1 MKQRILDALKTRYS
15 NLGLGD
21 KALDGVASFL
31 EKTVTDEASID
42 TVVAGD
48 NVSAM
53 LKAMQS
59 SFDSLRGRNTELQ
72 RQLDE
77 LGRKPDPQ
85 IPPAPEP
92 KSAESDEMAQ
102 LKARLAKMEENY
114 GKAMAEKR
122 NAGIVSDLRRKL
134 KDGGSDNDAV
144 LDLVLDRLTIGESD
158 TADSLADKSREA
170 YDAAYK
176 KFYGNGVVPPAGLK
190 QAEGYKTG
198 MFDGEV
204 ARLMAEGKI
213 PQK

>member
-1 MKQRILDALKTRYS
+1 MKQKILDALKTRYS

-77 LGRKPDPQ
+77 LGRKPNPQ
-85 IPPAPEP
+85 TSPAPEP
-92 KSAESDEMAQ
+92 KPAESDEMAQ

-114 GKAMAEKR
+114 GKAMTEKR

-176 KFYGNGVVPPAGLK
+176 KFYGNGVVPPAGAK

>member
-1 MKQRILDALKTRYS
+1 MKQKILDALKTRYS

-31 EKTVTDEASID
+31 EKTVTDEANID

-77 LGRKPDPQ
+77 ISRKPNPQ
-85 IPPAPEP
+85 VPPIPKPEP
-92 KSAESDEMAQ
+92 TESDEMVQ

-176 KFYGNGVVPPAGLK
+176 KFYGNGVIPPVGTK
-190 QAEGYKTG
+190 QAEGYKAG

-204 ARLMAEGKI
+204 ARLRAEGKI

>member
-1 MKQRILDALKTRYS
+1 MKQKILDALKTRYS

-31 EKTVTDEASID
+31 EKTVTDEAGID

-77 LGRKPDPQ
+77 LNRKPNPQ
-85 IPPAPEP
+85 PAPVVEP
-92 KSAESDEMAQ
+92 KPAEPDEIAQ
-102 LKARLAKMEENY
+102 LKERLAKMEESY
-114 GKAMAEKR
+114 GRAMAEKR
-122 NAGIVSDLRRKL
+122 NAGIVSDLRKKL

-144 LDLVLDRLTIGESD
+144 LDLVLDRLTISESD
-158 TADSLADKSREA
+158 TADSLADRSREA

-176 KFYGNGVVPPAGLK
+176 KFYGNGVVPPTGTK
-190 QAEGYKTG
+190 QVDGYKTG

>member
-1 MKQRILDALKTRYS
+1 MKQKILDALKTRYS

-31 EKTVTDEASID
+31 EKTVTDEANID

-77 LGRKPDPQ
+77 ISRKPNPQ
-85 IPPAPEP
+85 VPPAPEP
-92 KSAESDEMAQ
+92 KPAESDEMAQ
-102 LKARLAKMEENY
+102 LKERLAKMEENY
-114 GKAMAEKR
+114 GRAMAEKR

-176 KFYGNGVVPPAGLK
+176 KFYGNGVVPPAGTK
-190 QAEGYKTG
+190 QAEGYKAG

>member
-1 MKQRILDALKTRYS
+1 MKQKILDALKTRYS

-77 LGRKPDPQ
+77 ISRRPNPQ
-85 IPPAPEP
+85 VPPAPEP
-92 KSAESDEMAQ
+92 KSTESDEMVQ
-102 LKARLAKMEENY
+102 LKERLAKMEENY
-114 GKAMAEKR
+114 GRAMAEKR

-176 KFYGNGVVPPAGLK
+176 KFYGNGVVPPAGAK
-190 QAEGYKTG
+190 QAEGYKAG